1 MATAQDLNLSLF
13 KNESTICT
21 GINNCSSLNRLSVA
35 LRYYS
40 HLKVKKDEDDR
51 EIFAS
56 FVNEVYEEM
65 VDDSNHLMLCHRD
78 QMQQIAD
85 LFGLACA
92 DMKSCQFTTRHFES
106 ESTMNIED
114 DQRLNFFAT
123 MFDSLHFWI
132 CHCFDAGFRFEA
144 SQQTK
149 EEEEE
154 DEKEK
159 STLFD
164 AEFNRMNNA
173 IRERDHLTASFERIS
188 PKNNSKFSIHS
199 DAETESEADCT
210 FLDEL
215 YRHLLSNSIETAL
228 IEKLKAFVACEQFE
242 TDSVKM
248 DLEMAGN
255 ISLNLRHK
263 ECYQAIKNFIRFVTI
278 KASTFSLGFR
288 FYYWP
293 HYEHL
298 DALPNNTHDHGG
310 YKVSELFV

>member
-21 GINNCSSLNRLSVA
+21 GISNCSSLNRLSVA

-56 FVNEVYEEM
+56 FVNEVYQEM

-85 LFGLACA
+85 LFGLKCEN
-92 DMKSCQFTTRHFES
+92 MKSCQFTSRHFDEDRAS
-106 ESTMNIED
+106 KKNQITD
-114 DQRLNFFAT
+114 DQHLNFFISQL
-123 MFDSLHFWI
+123 DSIHFYLA
-132 CHCFDAGFRFEA
+132 HCFEAGFRFEA

-149 EEEEE
+149 EEEE
-154 DEKEK
+154 DEKEEK

-199 DAETESEADCT
+199 DAETESEA
-210 FLDEL
+210 
-215 YRHLLSNSIETAL
+215 
-228 IEKLKAFVACEQFE
+228 
-242 TDSVKM
+242 
-248 DLEMAGN
+248 G
-255 ISLNLRHK
+255 
-263 ECYQAIKNFIRFVTI
+263 
-278 KASTFSLGFR
+278 
-288 FYYWP
+288 
-293 HYEHL
+293 
-298 DALPNNTHDHGG
+298 
-310 YKVSELFV
+310 